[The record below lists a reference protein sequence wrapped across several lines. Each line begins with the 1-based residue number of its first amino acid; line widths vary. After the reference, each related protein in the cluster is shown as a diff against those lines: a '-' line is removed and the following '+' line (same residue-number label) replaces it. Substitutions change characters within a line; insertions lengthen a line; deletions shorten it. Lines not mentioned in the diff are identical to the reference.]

1 MRCFFAQQ
9 SLNRFASHRLS
20 SSPKSTLGVFAAME
34 AIHSP
39 NKQVQASGDP
49 HFPNQTLCADTPEL
63 PVSKADTENY
73 QQPGVDRRHPGSVSC
88 LFPRSFQAGTL
99 RVTLHS
105 PASCRLLG
113 TSGSQPRS
121 LKDVKFL
128 GVRTLPVSHHLAY
141 LK

>member
-1 MRCFFAQQ
+1 MFSAQPVLKR
-9 SLNRFASHRLS
+9 SASHRIS
-20 SSPKSTLGVFAAME
+20 SSPKSTLGVFPSME
-34 AIHSP
+34 TVHPP
-39 NKQVQASGDP
+39 NKKFKLHMITFSQPDP
-49 HFPNQTLCADTPEL
+49 SEAPEL
-63 PVSKADTENY
+63 LVFKADAENY
-73 QQPGVDRRHPGSVSC
+73 KQPGVDLRRPGSLSC
-88 LFPRSFQAGTL
+88 VFPRSFQAGTL

-113 TSGSQPRS
+113 TSGSQPQS